1 MATDTIFQTTKQDP
15 TLLARGLGFDNLL
28 RQIYEQMLGAGATY
42 QELTDDQGNAIPGTV
57 AYRDANTGLPVADPY
72 VVDENTGAI
81 IQYNQPIVT
90 SAGGPSNRMGYQVAG
105 IDPYTYAADQYF
117 QNTGLGSYD
126 PYDTTA
132 QARLANATAALNTG
146 QTNINTAVANA
157 RAAQVLGGDA
167 ARQAQDF
174 GDTRL
179 DTAQT
184 AYETGIVGAPGIRND
199 LMTRLTA
206 AYGDLG
212 DTQTYLNAL
221 DPKLQA
227 TRGSLFATGPTAQTV
242 SNPYSGLTLGLT
254 NVGDAYSGLGLS
266 TRDITDPYANL
277 GLSTTALTDPYAN
290 LNLSTTAITDPYA
303 NLTLNQY
310 TPTVDP
316 FGYSAAAN
324 QPSVSDYYAG
334 LQSTVSAP
342 TAYTQDG
349 KGLTEQA
356 GGVLQSGLGYLRGA
370 APSTGNRFDPSTD
383 VTAYMDPY
391 QQDVIDTSIQ
401 ALRDASTEQSIRDD
415 AQAVAA
421 GAFGGSRAAV
431 MEASRQSELAKNEA
445 ALTAQ
450 LQSQGY
456 DKALANAMAAYEAD
470 KASDLAVGQSM
481 TDTARALGQLGQTEA
496 GIGDLGFQQLLAQAG
511 GRAQYDQSGIA
522 AYSAIQNA
530 LAQRAQGSLG
540 YMGVEQA
547 ANDAYNQAILAG
559 ASGEQA
565 TAIANQRAEEAYNQS
580 LLAQAGGVQARDIA
594 NQRAQ
599 ADYNQALLAQAG
611 GSQQSSIANRDAYNM
626 YMSQLDAQQRGQ
638 LSADQADMNAYDAYM
653 RQEFGLQ
660 DQLAKAAQA
669 RAAMAGQFMTGQQAY
684 ADMYRNRGQDYTNL
698 ANAFYQQ
705 NMGLGDYYLKDAA
718 AEQGI
723 GGLYGQYMPQM
734 ATGMMNIG
742 SSYSNLG
749 GRMQAAQAADIDRM
763 LNFGRLYQS
772 QTQNQYDTNRR
783 NAAMDFLAP
792 IQYATALANRQL
804 PGDIYQISTAPAAPD
819 VDPFSQAIGTAA
831 NLAGGIGAMANMGS
845 NRVGGSPNLV

>member
-28 RQIYEQMLGAGATY
+28 RQTYEQMLGFGATY
-42 QELTDDQGNAIPGTV
+42 QELTDAQGNAIPGTI

-90 SAGGPSNRMGYQVAG
+90 SAGGPSQAMGYQIAG

-132 QARLANATAALNTG
+132 QARLANATASLNTG
-146 QTNINTAVANA
+146 QTNLNTAVANA
-157 RAAQVLGGDA
+157 RAAQVLGGEA
-167 ARQAQDF
+167 ARQAQNF
-174 GDTRL
+174 GDIRL
-179 DTAQT
+179 DSAGAAYGSGIANADQT
-184 AYETGIVGAPGIRND
+184 RTY
-199 LMTRLTA
+199 LMNRLTA

-212 DTQTYLNAL
+212 NTQTYLNAL
-221 DPKLQA
+221 DPTQQG
-227 TRGSLFATGPTAQTV
+227 TRTGLFATGPTAQTV
-242 SNPYSGLTLGLT
+242 ANPF
-254 NVGDAYSGLGLS
+254 
-266 TRDITDPYANL
+266 ANL
-277 GLSTTALTDPYAN
+277 GESFANPQIYADTNDPFAALTADGSTSGFGAFGFPTDPVTGEVIDPY
-290 LNLSTTAITDPYA
+290 
-303 NLTLNQY
+303 
-310 TPTVDP
+310 
-316 FGYSAAAN
+316 GYSVGLT
-324 QPSVSDYYAG
+324 QPSVTDYYKD
-334 LQSTVSAP
+334 LQTNVSAP
-342 TAYTQDG
+342 TAFTQDG

-370 APSTGNRFDPSTD
+370 APSAGSRFDPSTD

-431 MEASRQSELAKNEA
+431 MEAARQSELAKNEA

-522 AYSAIQNA
+522 AYNAFQNA
-530 LAQRAQGSLG
+530 NAARAQGQTNFLG
-540 YMGVEQA
+540 IQSD
-547 ANDAYNQAILAG
+547 ANAAYNQALLAG

-565 TAIANQRAEEAYNQS
+565 TAIANQRASEA
-580 LLAQAGGVQARDIA
+580 
-594 NQRAQ
+594 
-599 ADYNQALLAQAG
+599 YNQALLAQAT
-611 GSQQSSIANRDAYNM
+611 GSQQSSIGNRDAYNM

-638 LSADQADMNAYDAYM
+638 LSTDQTNMNAYDAYM

-669 RAAMAGQFMTGQQAY
+669 RAAMAGQFMTGEQAY
-684 ADMYRNRGQDYTNL
+684 YDMYRNRGQDLTNL

-772 QTQNQYDTNRR
+772 QTQNQLDTNRR